1 MGIVTAQ
8 ELRANQTKILKA
20 AKKGQSVILT
30 SRVGSFKITP
40 INSND
45 SLIADDVTSIIIQGL
60 NDVKLIEEGKLP
72 SKSAKSFLDE
82 L

>member
-8 ELRANQTKILKA
+8 EFRANQTKILKA
-20 AKKGQSVILT
+20 AKNGQSVILT

-45 SLIADDVTSIIIQGL
+45 SLIADDVTSNIIQGL